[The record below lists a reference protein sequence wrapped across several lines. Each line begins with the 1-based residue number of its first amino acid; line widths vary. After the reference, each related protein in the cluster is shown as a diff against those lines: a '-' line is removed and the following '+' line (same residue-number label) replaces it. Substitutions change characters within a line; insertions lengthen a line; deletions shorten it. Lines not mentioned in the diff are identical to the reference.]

1 MAGVNQGD
9 INLFMCLPLMHFI
22 GNEKSNCLEYSFM
35 NTVGFM
41 FESFNQSVRVRDSFS
56 KRALKKFLL
65 TFVRQNFITKEH
77 RSENDA
83 INH

>member
-9 INLFMCLPLMHFI
+9 INLFICLPLMHFI

-41 FESFNQSVRVRDSFS
+41 LGSFNQSVGVRDSLNLF
-56 KRALKKFLL
+56 KVVL
-65 TFVRQNFITKEH
+65 
-77 RSENDA
+77 
-83 INH
+83 